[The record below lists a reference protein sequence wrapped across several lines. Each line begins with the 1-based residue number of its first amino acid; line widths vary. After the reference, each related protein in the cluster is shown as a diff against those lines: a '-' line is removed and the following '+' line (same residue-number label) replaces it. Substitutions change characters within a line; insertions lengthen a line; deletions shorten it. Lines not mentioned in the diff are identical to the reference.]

1 MRIIIIILLNC
12 FILASCGNENK
23 DKESKIELEKNEVET
38 KSLLDNVKLA
48 INPKFKD
55 WVLFENGTYIIFDD
69 INQIDNIENEAI
81 KLMKEFGPVHAGGP
95 AGDFNVISLNKTKGW
110 VVSGHGYGMYT
121 YVNPSELETNS
132 PDDLTIGVFGR
143 SKRNNDGQNPNIIY
157 VNSSKNN

>member
-1 MRIIIIILLNC
+1 MRIIFITLLNSLILLG
-12 FILASCGNENK
+12 CGYKNK
-23 DKESKIELEKNEVET
+23 DEESEIEFKKSTVET

-48 INPKFKD
+48 INPKFED

-69 INQIDNIENEAI
+69 INQIENIETEAI

-95 AGDFNVISLNKTKGW
+95 AGGFNVISLNKTQGW

-132 PDDLTIGVFGR
+132 PDDLTIGLYGR
-143 SKRNNDGQNPNIIY
+143 SKRNNDGEKPKIVYI
-157 VNSSKNN
+157 NSSKNN